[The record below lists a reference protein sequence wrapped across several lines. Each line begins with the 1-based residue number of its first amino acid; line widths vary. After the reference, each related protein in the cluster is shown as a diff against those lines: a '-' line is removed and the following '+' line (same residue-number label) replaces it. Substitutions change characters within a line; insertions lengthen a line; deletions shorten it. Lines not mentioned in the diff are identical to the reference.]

1 MNPSQQLGDLQ
12 LAIMQVLWRGG
23 EATVG
28 EVHAALQEERGLALT
43 TISTMLVKLELK
55 GVVAHRADGR
65 RFIYYPLIS
74 ESEVQRSMVG
84 ELKQRLFRGDA
95 AALVSHLLKD
105 HDLDSDEL
113 ARVKSLISAHEEREQ
128 AEED

>member
-12 LAIMQVLWRGG
+12 LAIMQVLWRSG

-43 TISTMLVKLELK
+43 TISTMLVKLEHK